1 MDKFYEKL
9 NISEN
14 CLANQTIFKKTFLE
28 SVDLLA
34 SDKKLINDHIKKV
47 IWKYCLK
54 PDNTNIS
61 IYKDEER
68 EYLEIEIIEVQL
80 NETNKVKRIAE
91 IIMRA
96 IPYPVLLVFVKDNQI
111 QLVTGD
117 MRKNLSDS
125 SKVTVEEFIYTD
137 WFEVKPENQFVEKL
151 LNDLNFKQ
159 LNSANFYQLYQDL
172 EVDLNNYNISKLKNS
187 IILSHSENLSE
198 TTKKQ
203 YYDEIKS
210 IDMKIKSIQ
219 KQLKKNSSINEKV
232 ETSIKIRNLKE
243 RKKYLLEQL

>member
-28 SVDLLA
+28 SVDVLA

-96 IPYPVLLVFVKDNQI
+96 IPYPILLVFVKDSQI

-125 SKVTVEEFIYTD
+125 SKVTVEEFIFTD
-137 WFEVKPENQFVEKL
+137 WFEVKSEDQFVEKL

-172 EVDLNNYNISKLKNS
+172 EVGLNNYNISKLKNS

-198 TTKKQ
+198 ATKKQ

-232 ETSIKIRNLKE
+232 ETSIQIRNLKE